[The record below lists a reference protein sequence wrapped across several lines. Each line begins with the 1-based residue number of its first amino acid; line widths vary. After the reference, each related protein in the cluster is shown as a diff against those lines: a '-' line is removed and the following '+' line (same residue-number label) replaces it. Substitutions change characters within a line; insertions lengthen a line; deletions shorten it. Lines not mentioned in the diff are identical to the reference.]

1 MNLGYGFRYGSNTIT
16 KQKIC
21 FWLHT
26 EDEIHWKAFL
36 WYIADYCDIEDF
48 GEDWMT
54 LRLVSEKQREFLYTR
69 VMDYDDELWY
79 HNYRVDK
86 NGELWKDHKN
96 GVQRNLS
103 VLQRLVN

>member
-1 MNLGYGFRYGSNTIT
+1 MDLGYGFRYGSNTVT

-26 EDEIHWKAFL
+26 EEIHWKAFL

-54 LRLVSEKQREFLYTR
+54 VRLVSDKQREFLYTR
-69 VMDYDDELWY
+69 ARDYDDEVCS
-79 HNYRVDK
+79 HNYWVDRG
-86 NGELWKDHKN
+86 NELWKTHKN
-96 GVQRNLS
+96 GVGRNEDILK
-103 VLQRLVN
+103 RLVK